1 MPVERLSDVEFGE
14 ELPAFEPDTSLATG
28 SKFAELV
35 GWTDRGHGP
44 GGGGRFTSHEEAK
57 KEGLP
62 GAIIPGVL
70 SQGYLVAMIHNWAPP
85 AVIKKV
91 DTVFRAPVIADVKH
105 TITGVV
111 TDINEDEGL
120 VEVDLTVVNG
130 KGETRVFGTA
140 TVSLP
145 Y

>member
-1 MPVERLSDVEFGE
+1 MTVETLKDVEFGE
-14 ELPAFEPDTSLATG
+14 ELPAFEPDTRLETG
-28 SKFAELV
+28 SAFAKLI
-35 GWTDRGHGP
+35 GWGQGM
-44 GGGGRFTSHEEAK
+44 GGRFASHEDAK

-62 GAIIPGVL
+62 GAMIPGVL

-85 AVIKKV
+85 AEVKAI
-91 DTVFRAPVIADVKH
+91 DTVFRAPVIADDKH

-120 VEVDLTVVNG
+120 VEIDLTVANE

-140 TVSLP
+140 TISLP
-145 Y
+145 N